1 MNVLVSQFQHFYYLY
16 NGKKIETGLGERVKL
31 HECQHFVCVCL
42 CVCVCVCV
50 CVCLTSIL
58 FQDMLFYFEYKRGK
72 MGKFLEYNFS

>member
-50 CVCLTSIL
+50 CVFNQYSVSRHVVL
-58 FQDMLFYFEYKRGK
+58 FWV
-72 MGKFLEYNFS
+72 